1 MSTGGGMS
9 GGMSAGTST
18 GTGRLIGAAAA
29 AAAAGGLTWLF
40 HARYWAHRDCIAEAL
55 SSCLVTYA
63 DGSQGNLTTGG
74 LMWVVLAV
82 PFWVLSLSLVLRYR
96 GARP

>member
-1 MSTGGGMS
+1 
-9 GGMSAGTST
+9 MSAGTST
-18 GTGRLIGAAAA
+18 GTGRLIGA

-74 LMWVVLAV
+74 LMWGVLAV
-82 PFWVLSLSLVLRYR
+82 PFWVLALALVLRAR